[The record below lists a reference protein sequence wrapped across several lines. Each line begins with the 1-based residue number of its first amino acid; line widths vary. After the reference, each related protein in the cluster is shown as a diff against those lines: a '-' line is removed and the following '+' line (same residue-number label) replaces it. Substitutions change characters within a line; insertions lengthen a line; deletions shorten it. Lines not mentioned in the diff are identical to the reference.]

1 MSNQSGLLHCI
12 QGCPGRSYG
21 IKEEEYDEKEEWEK
35 ANERKEK
42 EKEEQGDEEGGL
54 KEEQNVNNYTFL
66 VLKLRNSSSIGLKR
80 FGLVVAWNFVEL
92 CLEPFFFHLNLYVLH
107 RSSIPPPSTMLV
119 SAHYSLSITTKGF
132 SNFRI

>member
-92 CLEPFFFHLNLYVLH
+92 CLEPFFFT
-107 RSSIPPPSTMLV
+107 SIYTFCTVPKYPPPLQPC
-119 SAHYSLSITTKGF
+119 L
-132 SNFRI
+132 